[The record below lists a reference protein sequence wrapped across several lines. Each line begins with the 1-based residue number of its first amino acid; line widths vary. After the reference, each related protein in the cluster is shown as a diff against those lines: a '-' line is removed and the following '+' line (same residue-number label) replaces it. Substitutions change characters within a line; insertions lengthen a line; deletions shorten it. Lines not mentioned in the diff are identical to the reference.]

1 MKTNENYEKTGDKEL
16 KSILIQYEE
25 LLENTELEIDKLK
38 ELNKNHLYLQEKS
51 DDYEI
56 DINIIRMIL
65 TKRMWYQESI

>member
-1 MKTNENYEKTGDKEL
+1 MKTNENYEKTSDKEL

-38 ELNKNHLYLQEKS
+38 ELNKNHLHLQEKS